1 MRGPPAPTPPATAP
15 STSPRLLPGTV
26 FPAAGCP
33 AHACPASMLRGDPA
47 SLADPWRPRGPWR
60 PPGRTQVLLLEKGE
74 GGKVTGAGRPGHH
87 RPRGRLPGLRPHRP
101 GTAGKAL
108 RSHSHPP
115 ILASPTLAWSSPLP
129 HSPSPPSGSSGDLSL
144 LLPPVQLS
152 SDPPQS
158 PGRSEIAAIRGPV
171 YRPDSHSPL
180 NSPKSA
186 PAQTSV
192 WSSRQER
199 WSLLPS
205 KRTRR
210 CPCSDPLSQSQR
222 LPHSQWGFTG
232 CGLVTIPSSSPTL
245 LLLTVTLSLCLE
257 YTMFKPASGPL
268 HLLFPLLEMPLLHR
282 FSNQTIHW

>member
-1 MRGPPAPTPPATAP
+1 MLTPGGRGVPGDLREGPRFFSWKGGRGERSLGQGDQDTTGPEGGCQGRGP
-15 STSPRLLPGTV
+15 
-26 FPAAGCP
+26 
-33 AHACPASMLRGDPA
+33 
-47 SLADPWRPRGPWR
+47 
-60 PPGRTQVLLLEKGE
+60 
-74 GGKVTGAGRPGHH
+74 TGLGA
-87 RPRGRLPGLRPHRP
+87 
-101 GTAGKAL
+101 AGKAL

-115 ILASPTLAWSSPLP
+115 VLSSPTLAWSSPLP

-171 YRPDSHSPL
+171 YQPDSHSPL
-180 NSPKSA
+180 NSPRSA

-192 WSSRQER
+192 WSSRQES

-210 CPCSDPLSQSQR
+210 CPCSDPLSQR
-222 LPHSQWGFTG
+222 LPHSQWGFIG

-245 LLLTVTLSLCLE
+245 SSGSL
-257 YTMFKPASGPL
+257 
-268 HLLFPLLEMPLLHR
+268 
-282 FSNQTIHW
+282 